1 MRRAAQVAAMPI
13 VAGMI
18 YAWLLKQAVRDA
30 VGVAGRRFWP
40 AQPID
45 HP

>member
-1 MRRAAQVAAMPI
+1 MSRASRIASIPF

-18 YAWLLKQAVRDA
+18 YAWLLKQAARDA
-30 VGVAGRRFWP
+30 VGAVGRRFWP
-40 AQPID
+40 GPPID